1 MKYLNT
7 KFYEASKISGQDILT
22 FVSGSSWEVV
32 QGKTRMQSLEEF
44 EVCSDEPETQF
55 KVIWI
60 SYLSRNDVKNNQP
73 LITKATF

>member
-44 EVCSDEPETQF
+44 EVCSDEPIQDA
-55 KVIWI
+55 V
-60 SYLSRNDVKNNQP
+60 L
-73 LITKATF
+73 